1 MPRTKMSDEE
11 RSIRRK
17 AAREKWRLANP
28 EKDRLAKEKY
38 DLANRAARNAKL
50 KAQRAELR
58 LLKPQKTQEEIEA
71 ARQAKLQKKREAQKA
86 YVAANPEKITET
98 RRRTTAK
105 HRAARNAEKARWRR
119 ENPGKV
125 LALTRKRQLAKIQ
138 RTPPWLS
145 DDDYWMMSQAY
156 ELAAQRSKL
165 FGFAWHVDHIIPLQG
180 KDVSGLHVPLNL
192 QVIPGSV
199 NSQKGNRME
208 VV

>member
-1 MPRTKMSDEE
+1 MPDEE

-86 YVAANPEKITET
+86 YVAANPEKITDT

-165 FGFAWHVDHIIPLQG
+165 FGFSWHVDHIIPLQG

-199 NSQKGNRME
+199 NSQEGNRME

>member
-1 MPRTKMSDEE
+1 MSDEE
-11 RSIRRK
+11 RTIRRK

-50 KAQRAELR
+50 KAQRAEAKTQ
-58 LLKPQKTQEEIEA
+58 KPQKTQEEIQA
-71 ARQAKLQKKREAQKA
+71 ARQAKLLKKREANKA
-86 YVAANPEKITET
+86 YRAANPEKIADT
-98 RRRTTAK
+98 RRRTVAK
-105 HRAARNAEKARWRR
+105 HKAARNAEKAKWRR

-125 LALTRKRQLAKIQ
+125 LALTRKRQIAKIQ
-138 RTPPWLS
+138 RTPVWLS
-145 DDDYWMMSQAY
+145 DDDYWLMSQAY
-156 ELAAQRSKL
+156 ELAAHRSKV

-180 KDVSGLHVPLNL
+180 KNVSGLHVPLNL

-208 VV
+208 IV